1 MKAEWRQAELP
12 AGYRLEFREAT
23 GSTNDDARQAAFDGA
38 AAGLVVVA
46 ERQEAGR
53 GRRGAAWICPPGE
66 GLAFSVLL
74 RPGEKKALW
83 PRLSLAAGLAVA
95 EGLDR
100 HGVAAEVKWPND
112 VWIGGRKVAGILV
125 EAGEDF
131 VVAGIGINV
140 GVREFPAAL
149 AGEATSLAL
158 ECGEAPGLPVVLV
171 SVLER
176 LAVWQARIG
185 TGFDE
190 LLRRFRERCALT
202 GKRLRLTCA
211 DGILTGEAAGIGD
224 GGELL
229 VKMPEGLRRIV
240 QAEEVRVLR
249 RE

>member
-1 MKAEWRQAELP
+1 MKAEWRQAEVP
-12 AGYRLEFREAT
+12 AGYRLDFREAT
-23 GSTNDDARQAAFDGA
+23 GSTNDDVRWAALDGA

-46 ERQEAGR
+46 GRQEAGR

-74 RPGEKKALW
+74 RPAEKKALW

-100 HGVAAEVKWPND
+100 YGVAAEVKWPND
-112 VWIGGRKVAGILV
+112 VWIGGRKIAGILV

-140 GVREFPAAL
+140 GVREFPVGL
-149 AGEATSLAL
+149 EATSLAL
-158 ECGEAPGLPVVLV
+158 ECGEAPGLPAVLV

-202 GKRLRLTCA
+202 GKRVRLTCA
-211 DGILTGEAAGIGD
+211 DGVLTGEAAGIGD

-229 VKMPEGLRRIV
+229 VRMPEGLRRIV
-240 QAEEVRVLR
+240 QADEVRIF
-249 RE
+249 